1 MLPLTSAAST
11 PTSHLGEAELFTL
24 VAAGDRA
31 AAAEYLRR
39 QERLIRVRA
48 ARSMPKRT
56 RRLFDSGDIFSTV
69 ARRVDRLVAQ
79 DSLRAESEAQFTALL
94 CVMARNCAIS
104 KSRIA
109 DRLEGCRDEDHEV
122 AEAYHRRAAE
132 SPHRDVDAEDVIGT
146 VSQQLHDPLDRQ
158 ILLLWLQ
165 GENHAQIGR
174 LLGIEHATIRQR
186 WTRIRSKLRASLD
199 KAAQ

>member
-1 MLPLTSAAST
+1 MLPRTSEALT
-11 PTSHLGEAELFTL
+11 PTTHLCEAELFSL
-24 VAAGDRA
+24 AAAGDRG

-69 ARRVDRLVAQ
+69 ARRVDQLVAQ
-79 DSLRAESEAQFTALL
+79 DSLRAVNEAQFTALL

-109 DRLEGCRDEDHEV
+109 DRLEGCRDEDHDV
-122 AEAYHRRAAE
+122 AEAYRRRAAR
-132 SPHRDVDAEDVIGT
+132 SPHGETDAEDVVIRASNNLT
-146 VSQQLHDPLDRQ
+146 DAIDRQ

-165 GENHAQIGR
+165 GESQAQIGR
-174 LLGIEHATIRQR
+174 LLDLKHAAVRQR
-186 WTRIRSKLRASLD
+186 WTRIRGKLRASLD
-199 KAAQ
+199 EKPS